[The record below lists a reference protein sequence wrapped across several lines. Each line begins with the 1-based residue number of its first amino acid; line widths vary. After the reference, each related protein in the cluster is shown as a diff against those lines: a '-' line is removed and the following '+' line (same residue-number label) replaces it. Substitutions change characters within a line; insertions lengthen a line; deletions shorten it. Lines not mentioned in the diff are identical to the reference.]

1 MCRSTRVNRT
11 AVHQIETVSR
21 IDIYGVS
28 ETTGMIGIPGA
39 VDIEVQRRIW
49 WLADRFKDYPGA
61 REVVPG
67 MNNLTVELDPAAAD
81 LEKLLRDLTAAWSE
95 SKAVTLRSR
104 RIEILVEYGG
114 TAGPDLD
121 EVARHVQLS
130 AAEVVR
136 LHSGGEYS
144 VLFLGFLPGF
154 AYLGGLDKRLAM
166 PRRAQPRL
174 AVPAGS
180 VGIGGEQTGIYPSA
194 SPGGW
199 RLIGRTAS
207 RLFDPSLS
215 PPSLLLPGDTVK
227 FVDVGERT

>member
-1 MCRSTRVNRT
+1 MNRV
-11 AVHQIETVSR
+11 
-21 IDIYGVS
+21 DIYGVS
-28 ETTGMIGIPGA
+28 ETTGMIDIPGP

-49 WLADRFKDYPGA
+49 WLADRFKDYLGA

-81 LEKLLRDLTAAWSE
+81 REKLLQDLKEAWLE
-95 SKAVTLRSR
+95 SSAVTLRSR
-104 RIEILVEYGG
+104 RIEIPVQYGG
-114 TAGPDLD
+114 ATGPDLD
-121 EVARHVQLS
+121 EVARHAQLP

-136 LHSGGEYS
+136 MHSSGEYT
-144 VLFLGFLPGF
+144 VFFLGFLPGF

-166 PRRAQPRL
+166 PRRAEPRL
-174 AVPAGS
+174 VVPAGS

-199 RLIGRTAS
+199 QLIGQTS
-207 RLFDPSLS
+207 SCLFDPSLS

-227 FVDVGERT
+227 FVDVGERS